1 MSPLP
6 EGVRGI
12 EPMGTLTPYPSIQS
26 LNFSIMK
33 RSHSLTRSE
42 LFLAYDRTLI
52 QRAKEMRK
60 NPTPAEKKL
69 WDDYLSTF
77 PHRILRQR
85 PIDHFIVDFFCAAL
99 RLVIEVDGEIHDSE
113 QSQARDDLR
122 SKILHSY
129 GLQVVRVTN
138 AEVMGDFG
146 RACERIRAIAEE
158 IPLTPLGRQGGFIVG
173 EGNLKARSFVDC
185 LTNSGH
191 YRLNRTY
198 CSNEIIRVSVRLP
211 ARVAVFY
218 DDNETTLPRIGG
230 WGADRNR
237 ISPSRA
243 LNPCYSVT
251 T

>member
-6 EGVRGI
+6 KGVRGI

-52 QRAKEMRK
+52 QRAKELRK

-122 SKILHSY
+122 SKILHGY

-146 RACERIRAIAEE
+146 RACERIQAIAEE
-158 IPLTPLGRQGGFIVG
+158 IPLTPLGRGDRKGREGIGGEKEGIKKAKETISPPTPSHVPPSQGG
-173 EGNLKARSFVDC
+173 
-185 LTNSGH
+185 
-191 YRLNRTY
+191 
-198 CSNEIIRVSVRLP
+198 
-211 ARVAVFY
+211 
-218 DDNETTLPRIGG
+218 
-230 WGADRNR
+230 
-237 ISPSRA
+237 
-243 LNPCYSVT
+243 
-251 T
+251 